1 MADDSEAT
9 RVGLRYLYLAYRLRK
24 VLDER
29 MTTGGLSLARTKMLQ
44 VLERKGTLRQTALAD
59 ELGFAQRSVTQAVE
73 ALARDGLVERKPDPA
88 DGRAKLVTLTHDGA
102 AALEAG
108 THAGEQVLQRIFGTL
123 DEKQLTSLDE
133 LLEVIDIATDR
144 GRAPRRS
151 SGV

>member
-88 DGRAKLVTLTHDGA
+88 DGRAKLVTLTNDGA
-102 AALEAG
+102 AALAAG
-108 THAGEQVLQRIFGTL
+108 SHAGEHVLQRIFGTL
-123 DEKQLTSLDE
+123 EESQLTSLDE

-151 SGV
+151 PGV